1 MGVDQSSDIWEV
13 SATFE
18 NIFLNENR
26 KPNLCDYWTMHV
38 DIYGLKKIIKNLM
51 SRDVMGVM
59 KALPFI
65 ISTLLAA
72 SVGNVA

>member
-1 MGVDQSSDIWEV
+1 MQ
-13 SATFE
+13 
-18 NIFLNENR
+18 
-26 KPNLCDYWTMHV
+26 V

-65 ISTLLAA
+65 LSTLLAA